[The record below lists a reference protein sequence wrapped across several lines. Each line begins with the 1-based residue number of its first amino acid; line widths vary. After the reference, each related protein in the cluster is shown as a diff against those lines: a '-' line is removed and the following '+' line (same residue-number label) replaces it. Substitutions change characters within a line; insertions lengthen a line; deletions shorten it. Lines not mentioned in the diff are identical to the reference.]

1 MGWQLCH
8 WVSYMLVATCAELHE
23 DLPIW
28 AKMRV
33 TYTAAVTRIHT
44 MLCTAFAAIDWPG
57 LDIDC
62 DVSSCSRAQGMPG
75 LLATAKLVTL
85 APLSTKRGSP
95 LHAQSVVPCGAGHA
109 FDGNWHKRAAYRE
122 LCSQLPCLL
131 SGGWDV
137 EPCHADWDPGRF
149 PSIRVKDSTEVGGS
163 IQQCRVHP
171 VAISLK
177 ILRMTTMQMGTGR
190 EMENMGSLM

>member
-1 MGWQLCH
+1 MDCAPGTSSVACCKPSCRAWKAAQQARIACSGAAQALPCGPERTYRPLEERSSQAAALLPYLRGLPRLMGWQLCH

-62 DVSSCSRAQGMPG
+62 DVSSCSRAQGC
-75 LLATAKLVTL
+75 
-85 APLSTKRGSP
+85 RGCWPQQSWSPSHP
-95 LHAQSVVPCGAGHA
+95 LHKARQPTACPECGPL
-109 FDGNWHKRAAYRE
+109 W
-122 LCSQLPCLL
+122 
-131 SGGWDV
+131 SGT
-137 EPCHADWDPGRF
+137 CF
-149 PSIRVKDSTEVGGS
+149 
-163 IQQCRVHP
+163 
-171 VAISLK
+171 
-177 ILRMTTMQMGTGR
+177 
-190 EMENMGSLM
+190 